1 MNTKFLALGIC
12 SVNDRSFRGPQASP
26 RLSVSFGEES
36 LWVCLQMGYV

>member
-12 SVNDRSFRGPQASP
+12 SVNDRSFRGPQAS

-36 LWVCLQMGYV
+36 SWVCLQMGYV